1 MVIGYWLSVVFE
13 TEEVGC
19 CAVGDFFD
27 LLHGEGE
34 GFGDALADVGDTR
47 RLIESAAHRHGSE
60 PRSIRFEEDMVE
72 SDDGERLAESRGILE
87 GYDAV
92 DSKPRVAD
100 SADTFYILLRA
111 GEAVE
116 DKGRERVGMLG
127 DDAEGIVEAVATMDD
142 DREMKFGSP
151 EELLGEG
158 EALLGAQGVIVIKV
172 NADFAD
178 GGEISGE
185 HIMHLPED
193 LTPIGG
199 KFGGVQTDSEA
210 CIVGESAVEGSHI
223 GDRREIDTGKNHAT
237 DAGGDSP
244 LDSGITAIGEGI
256 GHIDMSMRIG
266 HAIRD

>member
-1 MVIGYWLSVVFE
+1 
-13 TEEVGC
+13 
-19 CAVGDFFD
+19 
-27 LLHGEGE
+27 
-34 GFGDALADVGDTR
+34 
-47 RLIESAAHRHGSE
+47 
-60 PRSIRFEEDMVE
+60 
-72 SDDGERLAESRGILE
+72 
-87 GYDAV
+87 
-92 DSKPRVAD
+92 
-100 SADTFYILLRA
+100 
-111 GEAVE
+111 
-116 DKGRERVGMLG
+116 MLG
-127 DDAEGIVEAVATMDD
+127 DDAEGIVESVATMDN
-142 DREMKFGSP
+142 DREVKFGSP

-178 GGEISGE
+178 GSEISGE

-244 LDSGITAIGEGI
+244 LDSGDTAIGEGI

-266 HAIRD
+266 HAIRGYNTESCIISFFLSVFRREGGRVRGLRR